1 MHTFTPVEELR
12 HCRNDGRTA
21 SSSDYFSMQKYNQML
36 SPNPTS
42 YEAHGYLLLCSVA
55 AVAENAVDYFVNR
68 SDASTE
74 SAGLSKITDSC
85 VLESVDGGEKKSIQT
100 QQLEG
105 YVHTS
110 HLPLSGPSH
119 QTKVLIKVHG
129 VLSGPGEDIE
139 FGLRSSNGNEQH
151 EGECNICDS
160 PCTDRA
166 SLEIDGTL
174 SEVPTEETSVEGNPV
189 SMQNS
194 MIRKVLTEGQNKLHA
209 LAKVTKWM
217 KDQEDYQTFK
227 PKLTNES
234 QRKRCRQDD
243 RDHSPEKCF
252 GEKPEEGHMA

>member
-21 SSSDYFSMQKYNQML
+21 SSSDYFSMQKYSQML
-36 SPNPTS
+36 SPNPTL

-74 SAGLSKITDSC
+74 SAGLSEITDSC
-85 VLESVDGGEKKSIQT
+85 VLESIDGGEKKSIQT

-129 VLSGPGEDIE
+129 LLSGPGEDIE

-174 SEVPTEETSVEGNPV
+174 SEVPTEKTSVEGNPV
-189 SMQNS
+189 SVQNS
-194 MIRKVLTEGQNKLHA
+194 MIRKVLTEEQNKLHA

-217 KDQEDYQTFK
+217 KDQEDYQTFNA
-227 PKLTNES
+227 KLTNES
-234 QRKRCRQDD
+234 QRKKCRQED
-243 RDHSPEKCF
+243 RNHSPEKCC
-252 GEKPEEGHMA
+252 KKKLEERHMA